1 MPRHRVIRWLGL
13 VAVLALL
20 LAAAATA
27 SAQPPSPGS
36 SVGDEPPTAPKA
48 PQGFDP
54 AKFVP
59 QRYIVQLKD
68 PPVAKYN
75 GGIPGF
81 KATSAAAT
89 GQSKLDTSDAAAKAY
104 TAFLE
109 TQQKALANSISKVA
123 PDAKVEYTYQVT
135 FNGMTIKMSADQAKA
150 VRKLP
155 GVVTV
160 SPERAYHLDLFSSVN
175 WIGAP
180 TLWASLGGEAK
191 AGDGVKAAVID
202 GGIYVRYNDSGEYVG
217 NACFT
222 DTGYTAPPGYPK
234 GDTRFTNNKVIAS
247 RAYFRPDDPPVPGD
261 NLPIPGVPE
270 ATNHGT
276 HVGGI
281 VACNAG
287 TQANFEGVTETI
299 QGVAPRAY
307 LMSYRVFYHSG
318 NPEWDG
324 NALDPE
330 LLLAFE
336 DVVKDGAD
344 VVNNSWGGYPALLP
358 GHSPLEDAID
368 ATVDAGITVVFS
380 NGNSGPDPATA
391 GQPAYL
397 PKVIA
402 VGASTK
408 PQEIASGFV
417 DVTAPQPVPSNLTG
431 SPYGSAE
438 FGAPIKSLVG
448 PALYVPIETVDST
461 GSTLACG
468 DPNNNIP
475 AGSLTGKIALIQ
487 RGTCNF
493 SLKVWNAQRA
503 GATAAIIYNHAA
515 GGDSV
520 LNMAAGAHGS
530 DVTIPSAFVGHSMGV
545 GMVGFYGQHPD
556 AATVQIDPSAR
567 VTNVTPDVLASFSS
581 RGPSTDQMIKPDVT
595 APGVNVLS
603 SGFAN
608 ADYPASLTGFGQASG
623 TSMAAPHVTGAAAL
637 LKQLH
642 PTWKPWQI
650 KSALMSTSKTEG
662 VLNSDG
668 TQAGV
673 MDMGAG
679 RIDLTK
685 AGTPGLAF
693 DTPSVSGG
701 VIRAGGTRHITVQAS
716 DLTGAAGTWS
726 LSVTQVGSAFSVAP
740 STLNVAANSAASF
753 TVTVASAADTAP
765 GAYEGVILLTNS
777 ATGQTLHI
785 PLWTRVAPP
794 STLKDVLLV
803 DDDASGVDASY
814 PNYSEVYT
822 STLQALGVSY
832 DYLDIDQEAFPGLND
847 LYTYKAVLIFTGEND
862 GFATSGFSTTDLTRL
877 MQWMDDG
884 GDLVVAGQNV
894 AETYHTES
902 GNLRTAWGRM
912 YNNYLGLVV
921 SNPDLYGGATPP
933 KPSANGAGPMSGLQ
947 LALVA
952 DPPGSQLSIEASEAY
967 TDRNQFNAAS
977 TNRPLFHPLGVSVPD
992 SVNIA
997 WSRTSDPTLDS
1008 PAQKYLYRSVAMGFG
1023 LENIDN
1029 SAGLATQQQVLGKTL
1044 SWLADTVSVSLS
1056 ASTASQ
1062 FSPTTLTASASSSG
1076 GAAIA
1081 QYRWDFGDGSPI
1093 QLTTSAS
1100 VQHTYS
1106 TTHPATARVE
1116 AMDAL
1121 GHTAVA
1127 STVINPSPY
1136 QCPLNDPNAVCNGFV
1151 LVRAFIDYGCNVF
1164 WTPGD
1169 TPLVGTTLLLK
1180 MPDGTTKTATVDTA
1194 GNATFTGVTIPPGG
1208 SATLMADSPAQ
1219 PTWIAAQGLTLNSCP
1234 NSPTSVTLTPSSFN
1248 RGQAYVDFRYNVNR

>member
-1 MPRHRVIRWLGL
+1 MRRSVIRWLSL
-13 VAVLALL
+13 LAVLALL

-36 SVGDEPPTAPKA
+36 SVGDEAPTAPKS

-68 PPVAKYN
+68 PPVAKYD
-75 GGIPGF
+75 GGISGF
-81 KATSAAAT
+81 KATSAQAT
-89 GQSKLDTSDAAAKAY
+89 GQTKLDTSDAAAKAY

-109 TQQKALANSISKVA
+109 TQQKAAADSISKVA
-123 PDAKVEYTYQVT
+123 PGAKVEYTYQVT
-135 FNGMTIKMSADQAKA
+135 FNGMAVKMSAEQAKA

-155 GVVTV
+155 NVAAV

-180 TLWASLGGEAK
+180 TMWASLGGEAN
-191 AGDGVKAAVID
+191 AGAGVKAAVID
-202 GGIYVRYNDSGEYVG
+202 GGIYVRYEGSNYVG

-234 GDTRFTNNKVIAS
+234 GDTRFTNNKVIVS
-247 RAYFRPDDPPVPGD
+247 RAYFRPEDPPVPGD

-287 TQANFEGVTETI
+287 TQATFEGVTETI

-330 LLLAFE
+330 LMLAFE

-344 VVNNSWGGYPALLP
+344 VVNNSWGGFPALLP

-402 VGASTK
+402 VGATTK
-408 PQEIASGFV
+408 PQDIASGFV
-417 DVTAPQPVPSNLTG
+417 DVTGPQPVPANLTG
-431 SPYGSAE
+431 KPYGSAE
-438 FGAPIKSLVG
+438 FGQPITTLIG
-448 PALYVPIETVDST
+448 PDLYMPIEKVDTT

-487 RGTCNF
+487 RGSCNF

-503 GATAAIIYNHAA
+503 GAVAAIIYNNAA
-515 GGDSV
+515 GGDT
-520 LNMAAGAHGS
+520 LINMAAGAHAA
-530 DVTIPSAFVGHSMGV
+530 DVTIPSAFVWRSMGT
-545 GMVGFYGQHPD
+545 GMVSFYNDHPGQ
-556 AATVQIDPSAR
+556 ATVQIDPSGR
-567 VTNVTPDVLASFSS
+567 VVDVTPDVVIGFSS
-581 RGPSTDQMIKPDVT
+581 RGPTTDQMIKPDVS

-603 SGFAN
+603 AGFAN
-608 ADYPASLTGFGQASG
+608 ADYPQSLTGFAQASG
-623 TSMAAPHVTGAAAL
+623 TSMAAPHVAGAAAL

-650 KSALMSTSKTEG
+650 KSALMSTAKTSG
-662 VLNSDG
+662 VVTVDG
-668 TQAGV
+668 KQAGV

-685 AGTPGLAF
+685 AGAPGLAF
-693 DTPSVSGG
+693 DIPSVSGG
-701 VIRAGGTRHITVQAS
+701 VMRAGATRHITVQAS
-716 DLTGAAGTWS
+716 DLTGAASAWS
-726 LSVTQVGSAFSVAP
+726 LAVTQTGSAFSVAP
-740 STLNVAANSAASF
+740 STLNVAANGAASV

-765 GAYEGVILLTNS
+765 GQYEGMLMLSNS

-794 STLKDVLLV
+794 ATLKDVLLI
-803 DDDASGVDASY
+803 DDDASSVAAKY
-814 PNYSEVYT
+814 PNVSEVYT

-832 DYLDIDQEAFPGLND
+832 DYMDIGEEAFPSLND

-884 GDLVVAGQNV
+884 GNLVVAGQNV

-921 SNPDLYGGATPP
+921 SNPDLYGGAMPP
-933 KPSANGAGPMSGLQ
+933 KPSANGAGPMSGMQ
-947 LALVA
+947 VALS
-952 DPPGSQLSIEASEAY
+952 PYPTGSKLSIEASEAY

-977 TNRPLFHPLGVSVPD
+977 TNRPLFHPLGVSVPE

-997 WSRTSDPTLDS
+997 WSRTSDPTLAA
-1008 PAQKYLYRSVAMGFG
+1008 PMQKYLYRSIAMGFG

-1029 SAGLATQQQVLGKTL
+1029 AGGFATQQQVMGKAW
-1044 SWLADTVSVSLS
+1044 SWLMDALSVSLS

-1062 FSPTTLTASASSSG
+1062 FSPTTLTASATSSG
-1076 GAAIA
+1076 GAAIT

-1093 QLTTSAS
+1093 QTTTAAS
-1100 VQHTYS
+1100 VQHTYTS
-1106 TTHPATARVE
+1106 TRPATARVE
-1116 AMDAL
+1116 ATDAL
-1121 GHTAVA
+1121 GHTAIA
-1127 STVINPSPY
+1127 SAVINPTPY
-1136 QCPLNDPNAVCNGFV
+1136 QCPLNDPKAVCNGFV

-1169 TPLVGTTLLLK
+1169 TPLVGTTLMLA
-1180 MPDGTTKTATVDTA
+1180 MPDGTTKTTTVDSA
-1194 GNATFTGVTIPPGG
+1194 GNAIFSGVTLPPGT

-1219 PTWIAAQGLTLNSCP
+1219 PTWVGAQGLTLNSCP
-1234 NSPTSVTLTPSSFN
+1234 NSPTTITLTPSSFN
-1248 RGQAYVDFRYNVNR
+1248 RGQAYEDFRWNVAR

>member
-1 MPRHRVIRWLGL
+1 MRRSVIRWLGV

-27 SAQPPSPGS
+27 SAQPPSPGA
-36 SVGDEPPTAPKA
+36 SVGDEAPTAPKA

-81 KATSAAAT
+81 KATSAEAT
-89 GQSKLDTSDAAAKAY
+89 GQNKLDTSDAAAKAY
-104 TAFLE
+104 TAFLQ
-109 TQQKALANSISKVA
+109 TQQKAAADSISKIA
-123 PDAKVEYTYQVT
+123 PDAKVQYTYQVT
-135 FNGMTIKMSADQAKA
+135 FNGMAVKMSAEQAKA

-155 GVVTV
+155 NVVAV

-180 TLWASLGGEAK
+180 TMWASLGGEAK
-191 AGDGVKAAVID
+191 AGEGVKAAVID
-202 GGIYVRYNDSGEYVG
+202 GGIYVRYEGGNYVG
-217 NACFT
+217 NACFN

-234 GDTRFTNNKVIAS
+234 GDTRFTNNKVIVA
-247 RAYFRPDDPPVPGD
+247 RAYFRPEDPPVPGD
-261 NLPIPGVPE
+261 ELPIPGVKE

-287 TQANFEGVTETI
+287 TQATFANVTETI

-307 LMSYRVFYHSG
+307 LLNYRVFYHSG

-324 NALDPE
+324 SALDPE
-330 LLLAFE
+330 LMLAFE

-344 VVNNSWGGYPALLP
+344 VVNNSWGSDEPALLP
-358 GHSPLEDAID
+358 GNSPLEKAID
-368 ATVDAGITVVFS
+368 AAVDAGVTVVFS
-380 NGNSGPDPATA
+380 NGNNGPDPATA
-391 GQPAYL
+391 GSPAYL

-408 PQEIASGFV
+408 PQDILSGFV

-431 SPYGSAE
+431 SPYGSAQ
-438 FGAPIKSLVG
+438 FGQPIITLLG
-448 PALYVPIETVDST
+448 PDPYVPIEKVDST

-475 AGSLTGKIALIQ
+475 LGSLTGKIALIQ

-503 GATAAIIYNHAA
+503 GAVAAIVYNHAA
-515 GGDSV
+515 GGDS
-520 LNMAAGAHGS
+520 LINMASGTHGA
-530 DVTIPSAFVGHSMGV
+530 DVTIPSAFVGHTMGTN
-545 GMVGFYGQHPD
+545 MVSFYNAHPGET
-556 AATVQIDPSAR
+556 TVQVDPNGR
-567 VTNVTPDVLASFSS
+567 VVDVTPDVMASFSS
-581 RGPSTDQMIKPDVT
+581 RGPSTAQAIKPDVT
-595 APGVNVLS
+595 APGVNILS
-603 SGFAN
+603 AGFAN
-608 ADYPASLTGFGQASG
+608 ADYPQSLTGFAQASG
-623 TSMAAPHVTGAAAL
+623 TSMAAPHVAGAAAL

-650 KSALMSTSKTEG
+650 KSALMSTAKTAG
-662 VLNSDG
+662 VTNSDSKP
-668 TQAGV
+668 AGV

-685 AGTPGLAF
+685 AGAPGLAF
-693 DTPSVSGG
+693 DVPSVSGG
-701 VIRAGGTRHITVQAS
+701 VIRAGATHHMTVQAS
-716 DLTGAAGTWS
+716 DLTGAASAWS
-726 LSVTQVGSAFSVAP
+726 LSVTQTGSAFSVAP
-740 STLNVAANSAASF
+740 STLNVAANGAASF
-753 TVTVASAADTAP
+753 TVTIASAADTAAGP
-765 GAYEGVILLTNS
+765 YEGMLMLSNS

-794 STLKDVLLV
+794 STLKDVLLI
-803 DDDASGVDASY
+803 DDDASSVAAKY
-814 PNYSEVYT
+814 PNVSEVYT

-832 DYLDIDQEAFPGLND
+832 DYMDIGEEAFPSLNN
-847 LYTYKAVLIFTGEND
+847 LYTYKAVIIFTGEND
-862 GFATSGFSTTDLTRL
+862 GFATSGFSTTDLNRL
-877 MQWMDDG
+877 MQWMSDG
-884 GDLVVAGQNV
+884 GNLVVAGQNM
-894 AETYHTES
+894 AETYHTGS
-902 GNLRTAWGRM
+902 GTKLTAWGAL
-912 YNNYLGLVV
+912 YNNFLGLVLA
-921 SNPDLYGGATPP
+921 NPDLYGGAMPP
-933 KPSANGAGPMSGLQ
+933 KPSANGTGPMSGMQ
-947 LALVA
+947 LGLVPYPA
-952 DPPGSQLSIEASEAY
+952 GSKLSVEASEVY
-967 TDRNQFNAAS
+967 TDRNGYNAEA
-977 TNRPLFHPLGVSVPD
+977 TTRPLFHPLGVSVPAG
-992 SVNIA
+992 VNIA
-997 WSRTSDPTLDS
+997 WSRSSDPTLES
-1008 PAQKYLYRSVAMGFG
+1008 PAQKYLYRNISMGFG

-1029 SAGLATQQQVLGKTL
+1029 AAGLATQQQVMGKAL
-1044 SWLADTVSVSLS
+1044 SWIADTVSVSLS

-1062 FSPTTLTASASSSG
+1062 FSPTTLTASATSSG
-1076 GAAIA
+1076 GAAIT

-1093 QLTTSAS
+1093 QTTTAAS
-1100 VQHTYS
+1100 VQHTYTS
-1106 TTHPATARVE
+1106 TRPATAHVE

-1127 STVINPSPY
+1127 SAVINPTPY

-1169 TPLVGTTLLLK
+1169 TPLVGTTLMLA
-1180 MPDGTTKTATVDTA
+1180 MPDGTTKTTTVDSA
-1194 GNATFTGVTIPPGG
+1194 GNAIFTGVTLPPQT
-1208 SATLMADSPAQ
+1208 SATLTADSPVQ
-1219 PTWIAAQGLTLNSCP
+1219 PTWIGAQGLTLNSCP

-1248 RGQAYVDFRYNVNR
+1248 RGQAYEDFRWNVAR